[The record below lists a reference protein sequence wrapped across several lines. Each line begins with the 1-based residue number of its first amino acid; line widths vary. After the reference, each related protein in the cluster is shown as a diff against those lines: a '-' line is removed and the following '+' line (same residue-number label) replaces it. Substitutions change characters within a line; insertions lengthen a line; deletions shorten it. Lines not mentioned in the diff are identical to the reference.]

1 MSRGWRSALLIATTL
16 AAYMACGAEI
26 VSAAQPRPTVRIT
39 TGSVKLSDLF
49 SGLEPGQ
56 DCMLGAAPVPGT
68 RLIVEQPQLV
78 AIAEQFGVDWQPG
91 VITSQVVLERGA
103 RSITQADLLPQLRS
117 ALIQAGS
124 PESSEVGLAGF
135 ATLLIPAEIVGPP
148 EVESLDYDR
157 TSGRFVAQM
166 LFESPGI
173 DSVRLRIVGTVQ
185 ELVEAPVLVHAMD
198 AGSVLEAE
206 DLEVRRLPRS
216 RIRTGPLST
225 IQDEAG
231 LALRRRMAAGTPVLA
246 DDLSRPLLVSRG
258 MPVLLRLQ
266 STGMVLTAKGEA
278 IEGGALDER
287 IHVLNPESRAV
298 LVARVT
304 GPGQVQVDPA
314 STPVLLSAQQSG
326 LPRGYSLTAMTQ
338 PSNEQEHV
346 R

>member
-1 MSRGWRSALLIATTL
+1 MTLLIATIL
-16 AAYMACGAEI
+16 AANMPYSAEI
-26 VSAAQPRPTVRIT
+26 VSAAQPRPIVRIK

-49 SGLEPGQ
+49 SGLEAGQ
-56 DCMLGAAPVPGT
+56 DCTLGSAPIPGT
-68 RLIVEQPQLV
+68 RLVVEQPQLV

-91 VITSQVVLERGA
+91 VMTSQVVLERNA
-103 RSITQADLLPQLRS
+103 RSITQVDLLPQLRS
-117 ALIQAGS
+117 ALIEAGA
-124 PESSEVGLAGF
+124 PESSEIGLAGF
-135 ATLLIPAEIVGPP
+135 ATLLIPAEVVGPP

-157 TSGRFVAQM
+157 GSGRFVAQM

-173 DSVRLRIVGTVQ
+173 DSTRLRVVGTVQ
-185 ELVEAPVLVHAMD
+185 EVVEVPVLVHAMD
-198 AGSVLEAE
+198 AGSVLVAE
-206 DLEVRRLPRS
+206 DLDVRHLPRT
-216 RIRTGPLST
+216 RLRTGTPLT

-231 LALRRRMAAGTPVLA
+231 LALRHRMAAGTPVSA

-326 LPRGYSLTAMTQ
+326 LPRGYNLTAMTQ
-338 PSNEQEHV
+338 SSNEQE
-346 R
+346 RIR